1 MKALEQKILS
11 EGKVF
16 EGDVLKVD
24 CFLNHQIDVQFLNEI
39 GKEFYRL
46 YKEQGIT
53 KILTIEASG
62 IGVACVASLNF
73 DPVVPVVFA
82 KKSTAKNVGKN
93 VYQSQVESFTHGRT
107 YDVVV
112 SKDYLTEEDRVLI
125 IDDFLAKGSALEAL
139 IDLCDQAKA
148 SIVGIGIV
156 IEKVYQ
162 GGGNALREKGYRIE
176 SLAKI
181 TAMNITDGITFE
193 N

>member
-1 MKALEQKILS
+1 MKALEQKIVS
-11 EGKVF
+11 EGKIF

-24 CFLNHQIDVQFLNEI
+24 CFLNHQIDVTFLNEI
-39 GKEFYRL
+39 GQEFYRL
-46 YKEQGIT
+46 YKGQGIN

-82 KKSTAKNVGKN
+82 KKSSAKNVGNN
-93 VYQSQVESFTHGRT
+93 VYQSKVESFTHGKV

-112 SKDYLTEEDRVLI
+112 SKDYLTENDRVLI

-139 IDLCDQAKA
+139 IDLCNQANAKV
-148 SIVGIGIV
+148 VGVGIV

-162 GGGNALREKGYRIE
+162 GGGNDLRQRGYRIE

-181 TAMNITDGITFE
+181 AAMSASDGIIFE